1 MQSEAFMLHDII
13 SWGVLESFSES
24 PITGWTREFT
34 QAIAIHQNEEAQ
46 PEVAEEHKISSQQN
60 AVKAISQM
68 LDTKIE

>member
-46 PEVAEEHKISSQQN
+46 PEVAEEHKISS
-60 AVKAISQM
+60 
-68 LDTKIE
+68 